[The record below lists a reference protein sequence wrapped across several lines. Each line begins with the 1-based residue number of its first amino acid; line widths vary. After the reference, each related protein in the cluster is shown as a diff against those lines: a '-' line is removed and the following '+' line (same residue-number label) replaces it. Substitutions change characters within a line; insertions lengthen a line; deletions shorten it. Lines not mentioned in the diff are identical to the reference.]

1 MGDPVL
7 KMESLGRK
15 VFPLLAAFLMM
26 GAQLLVQPIIGLSDN
41 GDYFNVT
48 APYQLEP
55 EPRYE
60 TTRYFTH
67 IVPRWFYDT
76 SVPEKARLLTS
87 EIWVVRPLVI
97 VTRRFF
103 DGVFDLRWMGLV
115 HMLILLAA
123 MVAVEPVISRLP
135 RPRQLLVW
143 AALIVVFCD
152 ATYTAHLNSFY
163 MDAASFVWLML
174 AAALYV
180 RFVAMPGPSLA
191 TAIGFVVVTLLFLT
205 SKLQHAYLFPA
216 FVAVLVFD
224 RRFRQVLPLPVWV
237 VSILATV
244 GVTLPMFDNA
254 PAGYGAS
261 AAFNVVFDD
270 LLENN
275 DPQEVLR
282 HFGLPPEL
290 ESQKGLNGF
299 SPNSAL
305 RDPRYRDLLLA
316 NLTHGKLLH
325 FYLKRPD
332 EMFRLIGFAL
342 TECSREREQGM
353 GNFAPDVGRAPRE
366 QSGAYAFYSDFKRF
380 VFYPRPW
387 LYGPFL
393 AAVMLGVLRLGWLRT
408 PYALPGLL
416 AVSAMAAFEFGVSA
430 LADVA
435 ETDRHLFLFRAMQDL
450 LLVSLVG
457 LLLLPKTER
466 GAVASEPLRPSS
478 RQSG

>member
-1 MGDPVL
+1 
-7 KMESLGRK
+7 MESLGRK
-15 VFPLLAAFLMM
+15 VFPLLAAFLML
-26 GAQLLVQPIIGLSDN
+26 GAQLLVQPFIGLSDN

-55 EPRYE
+55 EPRYAAD
-60 TTRYFTH
+60 RYFTH

-87 EIWVVRPLVI
+87 EIWVVRPLVVI
-97 VTRRFF
+97 TRRFF
-103 DGVFDLRWMGLV
+103 GGVFDLRWMGLL
-115 HMLILLAA
+115 HMAILLAA
-123 MVAVEPVISRLP
+123 MAVVEPVISRLA
-135 RPRQLLVW
+135 RPGQLLVW
-143 AALIVVFCD
+143 AALLLVFCD
-152 ATYTAHLNSFY
+152 AAYAAHLNSFY
-163 MDAASFVWLML
+163 MDAASFVWLLL

-180 RFVAMPGPSLA
+180 RLVAMPSQL

-216 FVAVLVFD
+216 FVGVLLCD
-224 RRFRQVLPLPVWV
+224 KRFRQVLPLPAMV
-237 VSILATV
+237 VSVLATV
-244 GVTLPMFDNA
+244 GVTLPMFANA
-254 PAGYGAS
+254 PVGYGAS

-282 HFGLPPEL
+282 HFHLPPEL

-305 RDPRYRDLLLA
+305 RDPRYRDTLIA

-332 EMFRLIGFAL
+332 EMLRLIGFAL

-366 QSGAYAFYSDFKRF
+366 QSAAYGFYSGFKRF

-387 LYGPFL
+387 LYGTFL
-393 AAVMLGVLRLGWLRT
+393 AAVMLGALRLGWLRA
-408 PYALPGLL
+408 PYVLPGLL
-416 AVSAMAAFEFGVSA
+416 AIAAMSAFEFGVSA

-450 LLVSLVG
+450 VLVG
-457 LLLLPKTER
+457 LLGLLLAKTER
-466 GAVASEPLRPSS
+466 GAVAA
-478 RQSG
+478 